1 MEAGSGAIDGY
12 VFSRPGARAWYI
24 GPLIARDAAV
34 ADVLL
39 GAALAPLAGNSVII
53 DTLDPNSSAG
63 TLAAR
68 YGFEPVRPFIRMLR
82 GAALPASR
90 TDWYF
95 AMAGPEI
102 G

>member
-1 MEAGSGAIDGY
+1 
-12 VFSRPGARAWYI
+12 
-24 GPLIARDAAV
+24 
-34 ADVLL
+34 
-39 GAALAPLAGNSVII
+39 LAPLAGKAVII

-63 TLAAR
+63 ALVAQ
-68 YGFEPVRPFIRMLR
+68 YGFVAVRPFIRMVR
-82 GAALPASR
+82 GAALPTSR